1 MRLRTKIFL
10 LALGATLLVGF
21 TTAALFARSW
31 QKIASGYGLSILQA
45 RLDHQGLNDSF
56 EGWEIESREQNPRWV
71 SAPPTDSR
79 SLEKALAK
87 EIAEVVAKTR
97 LPEGCF
103 EYTSKV
109 QKGRRYFL
117 AFRTSSDQAS
127 VRIIG
132 LESAS
137 LLANLKPWAVPFL
150 GILLAVIAVVGGVSF
165 AVSAALDRDYAM
177 IQRALENI
185 GAGRLK
191 DLMLPTSQDPS
202 IQSLS
207 LGLKN
212 LSRVLDQ
219 KDQQISDV
227 SSMAYLDPMTGIPNY
242 RAFARFADELLA
254 APAAEG
260 NFKALAILD
269 VDFFK
274 KVNDTY
280 GHPVGDFVLKEVARM
295 LRETLRS
302 DPSAPERPS
311 DFFARYGGEEFVIV
325 MPKVDPAL
333 AQTAPL
339 RILNKLKST
348 RLHVPPGITEKG
360 ESVVISI
367 TASFGLAIWESGWTR
382 EQWVKE
388 ADQGLYNAKK
398 NGRARVVRLRPSVA
412 EWTG

>member
-1 MRLRTKIFL
+1 MRLRSKIFL
-10 LALGATLLVGF
+10 LALASTLLVGF

-31 QKIASGYGLSILQA
+31 QKIASAYGLSILQA

-56 EGWEIESREQNPRWV
+56 EGWEIESREQSPRWV
-71 SAPPTDSR
+71 SAPPAESR
-79 SLEKALAK
+79 GTEKLLAQ
-87 EIAEVVAKTR
+87 EISEVVAKTR

-109 QKGRRYFL
+109 QSGRRYFL
-117 AFRTSSDQAS
+117 AFRTSSDQSS

-132 LESAS
+132 LESSS
-137 LLANLKPWAVPFL
+137 LLSNLKPWAIPFL
-150 GILLAVIAVVGGVSF
+150 GILLAVIAVVGAVSF

-191 DLMLPTSQDPS
+191 DLTLPKSQDPS
-202 IQSLS
+202 IQSLA
-207 LGLKN
+207 LGLTN

-242 RAFARFADELLA
+242 RAFVRFADEQLA
-254 APAAEG
+254 APSAEG
-260 NFKALAILD
+260 TFKALAILD

-295 LRETLRS
+295 LRETLRG
-302 DPSAPERPS
+302 DPSTPERPS

-325 MPKVDPAL
+325 MPKVDPKL

-367 TASFGLAIWESGWTR
+367 TASFGLAILESGWTR

-388 ADQGLYNAKK
+388 ADLGLYNAKK